1 MEIIGTNQEEK
12 DIKNKKTM
20 KLITIIIVMLL
31 IISIILFVTIYYLEG
46 QLFKFY
52 IDDQKVSTKSDLFI
66 YEGDIVY
73 VSLEDIAPMIGYKYY
88 NSGYKQYTE
97 DTSKGYLEGENEICT
112 FEKDSNIIYKTPVN
126 QVDYEYFT
134 IEQPVKR
141 MNKKLYIST
150 EGLSLACNVQIINNP
165 EQNKMT
171 IYTLPYLAS
180 YYTQNYTTSAVSTNF
195 NNQKALLYGL
205 MIVQNIDN
213 TDKSANSRD
222 IRYGIYKLG
231 EQEIVGTKYTNIE
244 FIESTQEFIVKTPEN
259 KVGIITAEGE
269 TKVSPQY
276 DSLKQIDK
284 DLNLYLATNNNKK
297 GVIEKNGKIL
307 IYLEYDEIGIDATQ
321 YANSDIKNPYLLFNN
336 AIPVKQNG
344 KWGMYDKK
352 GNIILP
358 IEYDGLGCITNNNTS
373 NSTLIIPEI
382 KGIVVSKITEDE
394 NKRKKSIYGI
404 VNYLG
409 KGLVVTALENV
420 YYVINNGREEYTMV
434 FNGTSYNVVEYM
446 NQYVNL
452 EELNDETKSNNK
464 TNTINETTSNAVTNT
479 TTNTTSNTLTNQI

>member
-12 DIKNKKTM
+12 DRKTKKTM

-31 IISIILFVTIYYLEG
+31 VISIILFITIYYLEG

-52 IDDQKVSTKSDLFI
+52 IDDKKVSSKNDLFV
-66 YEGDIVY
+66 YEGDTVY

-88 NSGYKQYTE
+88 NSGYKQYSE
-97 DTSKGYLEGENEICT
+97 DTSKGYLEGENEVCT

-134 IEQPVKR
+134 IDKPVIR
-141 MNKKLYIST
+141 MNKKLYIT
-150 EGLSLACNVQIINNP
+150 AEGLSLACNIQITSNQ
-165 EQNKMT
+165 EQNRMT
-171 IYTLPYLAS
+171 IYTLPYLAN
-180 YYTQNYTTSAVSTNF
+180 YYTQKYNTSAVATDF
-195 NNQKALLYGL
+195 KNQKALLYGL
-205 MIVQNIDN
+205 MIIQNIDN
-213 TDKSANSRD
+213 TDRNANSKD

-231 EQEIVGTKYTNIE
+231 DKEIVGTKYTDIE

-259 KVGIITAEGE
+259 KVGIITADGD

-284 DLNLYLATNNNKK
+284 DLNLYLVTNNNKK

-321 YANSDIKNPYLLFNN
+321 FQNSDIKNPYLLFNN

-373 NSTLIIPEI
+373 NSTLIIPDI

-394 NKRKKSIYGI
+394 NRRKKSIYGI

-409 KGLVVTALENV
+409 KSLVVTALENV

-434 FNGTSYNVVEYM
+434 FNGTSYNVIEYM

-464 TNTINETTSNAVTNT
+464 TNTTNETTTNVVTNT
-479 TTNTTSNTLTNQI
+479 TTNVTSNTTTTN

>member
-12 DIKNKKTM
+12 DRKTKKTM

-31 IISIILFVTIYYLEG
+31 VISIILFVTIYYLEG

-52 IDDQKVSTKSDLFI
+52 IDDKKVSSKGDLFV
-66 YEGDIVY
+66 YDGDTVY

-112 FEKDSNIIYKTPVN
+112 FEKDSNVIYKTPVN

-134 IEQPVKR
+134 IETPVKR
-141 MNKKLYIST
+141 INQKLYIT
-150 EGLSLACNVQIINNP
+150 AEGLDLACNLQITRNK
-165 EQNKMT
+165 EQNKIT

-180 YYTQNYTTSAVSTNF
+180 YYTQNYNMSAVSTDF
-195 NNQKALLYGL
+195 KNQKALLYGL
-205 MIVQNIDN
+205 MIIQNVEN
-213 TDKSANSRD
+213 TDKSSNAKD
-222 IRYGIYKLG
+222 VRYGIYKLG
-231 EQEIVGTKYTNIE
+231 DKEIVGTKYTDIE

-259 KVGIITAEGE
+259 KVGIITADGE

-284 DLNLYLATNNNKK
+284 NLNLYLATNNNKK

-307 IYLEYDEIGIDATQ
+307 IYLEYDEIGIDTTKFQ
-321 YANSDIKNPYLLFNN
+321 NSDIKNPYLLFNN

-352 GNIILP
+352 GNLILP

-373 NSTLIIPEI
+373 NSTLIIPDI
-382 KGIVVSKITEDE
+382 KGIVVSKIYETE
-394 NKRKKSIYGI
+394 NRKKTTLYGI

-409 KGLVVTALENV
+409 KDLVPTALETV
-420 YYVINNGREEYTMV
+420 YYVINNGREEYIMTCR
-434 FNGTSYNVVEYM
+434 GTTYNVIEYAQKY
-446 NQYVNL
+446 NDL
-452 EELNDETKSNNK
+452 EELNDETKASNNNNQVNTQ
-464 TNTINETTSNAVTNT
+464 TNAITN
-479 TTNTTSNTLTNQI
+479 